1 MTSRF
6 LFGSK
11 NFCKLFSVFFEKS
24 WFCTDKIE
32 SNHLVDAG
40 CSASCTTVVGDVGVA
55 ELEELVDKLG
65 TTIGT

>member
-11 NFCKLFSVFFEKS
+11 NFCKLFSVFLRSLGFAQ
-24 WFCTDKIE
+24 KIE